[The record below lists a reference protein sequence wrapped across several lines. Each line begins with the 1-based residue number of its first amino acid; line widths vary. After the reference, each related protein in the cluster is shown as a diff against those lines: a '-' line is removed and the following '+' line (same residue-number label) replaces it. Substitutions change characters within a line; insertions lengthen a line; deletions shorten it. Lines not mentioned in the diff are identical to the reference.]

1 MNDNFFGSQLRK
13 KIFLV
18 AIIGFIS
25 LLAFQLF
32 QMQILNNPVYQAKS
46 KENSIK
52 EIPQTA
58 ARGVFYDRNFDIV
71 VSNKPSFTLQIIPA
85 HYNKELNPVLE
96 TALQVD
102 SGYVS
107 QILEKNKMYNKFSPR
122 KIKRNVDFAV
132 IAWLEENSEN
142 LPGVEYVVETQR
154 DYSYGVS
161 GAHLF
166 GYSKEVSRALLEEN
180 KEKYSLGDYVGYNGI
195 EKTYED
201 YLRGKKGVNYVLV
214 DSRQRKIGEYNRG
227 LNDKAP
233 NKGTDL
239 VLTID
244 AKTQRVA
251 EEAFAGKTG
260 ALVAMEPSTG
270 EIIALVSSPGYSL
283 SDFASVTPRTVL
295 DSLNKDEDKP
305 LFNRATMS
313 INPPGST
320 FKMLMA
326 IAALEEGVITPNTY
340 INCKG
345 GYTFGRYFR
354 CHGVHGIT
362 NVEKAIE
369 KSCNT
374 FFYPLVL
381 KIGFRKWAEYAR
393 SFGFG
398 EKTGIDIG
406 EETRGIVPDPD
417 YYDRVY
423 GKNRWTDGYLISLGI
438 GQGEL
443 SATPVQL
450 AKYVSLIANYGKTKI
465 PHVVK
470 GYIDRSK
477 EEFKPL
483 YYDDVSVDISKRTF
497 DVVRKGMWDVV
508 QGEGTGRW
516 IRMAEIE
523 IAGKTGTAQN
533 PHGEDHAQFVAF
545 APYDNPKI
553 AVALIVENVGF
564 GSTHA
569 APIARDVIKA
579 YLVKDDE
586 DPEENNMITANS
598 R

>member
-18 AIIGFIS
+18 VIIGFVA
-25 LLAFQLF
+25 LLGFQLF

-58 ARGVFYDRNFDIV
+58 ARGVFYDRNFNIV

-85 HYNKELNPVLE
+85 LYDRKLNPVIE
-96 TALQVD
+96 TAIQAD
-102 SGYVS
+102 SGYVER
-107 QILEKNKMYNKFSPR
+107 ILEKNKMYNKFSPR
-122 KIKRNVDFAV
+122 KIKRNVDFEI
-132 IAWLEENSEN
+132 IAWLEENSEH

-161 GAHLF
+161 GSHMF
-166 GYSKEVSRALLEEN
+166 GYSKEISQSLLEKN
-180 KEKYSLGDYVGYNGI
+180 KEKYALGDYVGYNGI
-195 EKTYED
+195 EKTYEN
-201 YLRGKKGVNYVLV
+201 YLRGSKGINYVLV

-227 LNDKAP
+227 LSDRAP
-233 NKGTDL
+233 HKGTDL
-239 VLTID
+239 VLSID

-251 EEAFAGKTG
+251 EEAFKGKTG

-270 EIIALVSSPGYSL
+270 EIIALVSSPEYNL

-295 DSLNKDEDKP
+295 DSLNRDEDKP

-326 IAALEEGVITPNTY
+326 IAALEEGIITPNTY
-340 INCKG
+340 VNCKG

-354 CHGVHGIT
+354 CHGVHGIV
-362 NVEKAIE
+362 NVETALE

-381 KIGFRKWAEYAR
+381 KIGFQKWADYAR
-393 SFGFG
+393 QFGFG
-398 EKTGIDIG
+398 TKTNIDIG
-406 EETRGIVPDPD
+406 EETPGIVPDPA

-423 GKNRWTDGYLISLGI
+423 GKNRWTDGYLISLAI
-438 GQGEL
+438 GQGEI

-450 AKYVSLIANYGKTKI
+450 AKYISLIANYGKTKT

-470 GYIDRSK
+470 GYIDR
-477 EEFKPL
+477 ETDEFKPFI
-483 YYDDVSVDISKRTF
+483 YDEVKVDISKKTF
-497 DVVRKGMWDVV
+497 DTVRRGMWKVV

-516 IRMAEIE
+516 IRMAEVE

-579 YLVKDDE
+579 YLVKDE
-586 DPEENNMITANS
+586 ENLKENNMITSN
-598 R
+598 